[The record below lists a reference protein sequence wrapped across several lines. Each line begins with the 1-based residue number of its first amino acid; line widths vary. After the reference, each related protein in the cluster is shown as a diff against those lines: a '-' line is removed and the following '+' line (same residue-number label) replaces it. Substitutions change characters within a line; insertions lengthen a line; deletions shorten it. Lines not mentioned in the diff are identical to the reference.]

1 MAVLLLHHLKV
12 AVTVISFLGFF
23 TVIRGTPDTN
33 ITSVLCNQGVY
44 TSGDPFAISLA
55 NMLQEMETETSEHKN
70 YDYYDI
76 SPYPNAFAYG
86 HASCNPNVTSSDCA
100 ACLGAAKTDML
111 ATCQNSIGGRAVL
124 GDCSIRYEQYPFTE

>member
-1 MAVLLLHHLKV
+1 MGVLLHHLNI
-12 AVTVISFLGFF
+12 AVTVISFFAF
-23 TVIRGTPDTN
+23 STVIRGVPDTN
-33 ITSVLCNQGVY
+33 ISSVLCNQGVY

-55 NMLQEMETETSEHKN
+55 YILQELETATSAQKN

-86 HASCNPNVTSSDCA
+86 HASCNPNATSSDCTT
-100 ACLGAAKTDML
+100 CLGAAKTDML
-111 ATCQNSIGGRAVL
+111 ATCQSNIGGRAVL

>member
-1 MAVLLLHHLKV
+1 M
-12 AVTVISFLGFF
+12 
-23 TVIRGTPDTN
+23 
-33 ITSVLCNQGVY
+33 Y

-55 NMLQEMETETSEHKN
+55 YILQELETATSAQKN

-86 HASCNPNVTSSDCA
+86 HASCNPNMTSSDCTT
-100 ACLGAAKTDML
+100 CLGAAKTDML
-111 ATCQNSIGGRAVL
+111 ATCQSNIGGRAVL